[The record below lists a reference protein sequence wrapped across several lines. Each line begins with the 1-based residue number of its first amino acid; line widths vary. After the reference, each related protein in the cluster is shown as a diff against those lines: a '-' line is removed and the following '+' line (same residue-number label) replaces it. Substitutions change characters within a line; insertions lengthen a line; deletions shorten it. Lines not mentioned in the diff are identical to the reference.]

1 MCYSVGFRVDRPHRQ
16 QMTVPFTYFIKGPAE
31 GREGDESEFTFY
43 AIPLMEEMLADPDVR
58 RASEL
63 TRREHFPEE

>member
-1 MCYSVGFRVDRPHRQ
+1 
-16 QMTVPFTYFIKGPAE
+16 MTVPFTYFIKGPAE